1 MFRESVRLGDGDIG
15 DEEGIQRRGIL
26 RSQTWVK
33 KKQGFF
39 FQHGLTEIAMW
50 TITIKVLQNI

>member
-1 MFRESVRLGDGDIG
+1 MALTFTMFRESVRLGDGDIG

-33 KKQGFF
+33 KAGRLLFF
-39 FQHGLTEIAMW
+39 FNMGLL
-50 TITIKVLQNI
+50 K